1 MTMRSVLEPLRAIF
15 VCGAVAIFLATQPAG
30 AAAQS
35 EAQDPPESGK
45 VASKYDKS
53 KDETTVEVRQLSLTG
68 NETQKVVLSVSASY
82 KGQKPKEPE
91 DIIVIISVLSSGG
104 YRYPDMMA
112 MQVLIDGKKASD
124 VLMLN
129 LDKRKAEDEYLETI
143 GTRMKYDLFKR
154 LLKASSAELQLQN
167 LRLPLDETLLVKLR
181 EVDALL
187 HPSH

>member
-1 MTMRSVLEPLRAIF
+1 MTMPSLLRLLRTAVF
-15 VCGAVAIFLATQPAG
+15 CGAVAMLLATQQLG
-30 AAAQS
+30 AAQS
-35 EAQDPPESGK
+35 EAQDEPESGK
-45 VASKYDKS
+45 VTSKYDKS
-53 KDETTVEVRQLSLTG
+53 KDETTVEVRLLQLRG

-91 DIIVIISVLSSGG
+91 DIIVIISVFSSGS

-112 MQVLIDGKKASD
+112 MQVLIDGKKVSD

-129 LDKRKAEDEYLETI
+129 LDKRKSDDDYLETL
-143 GTRMKYDLFKR
+143 GTRMKYNLFKR
-154 LLKASSAELQLQN
+154 LLKAPSAELQLQN
-167 LRLPLDETLLVKLR
+167 LRLPLDETQMGKLR

>member
-1 MTMRSVLEPLRAIF
+1 MWRTILSQ
-15 VCGAVAIFLATQPAG
+15 G
-30 AAAQS
+30 
-35 EAQDPPESGK
+35 ESGK

-129 LDKRKAEDEYLETI
+129 LDKRKADDEYLETI

-181 EVDALL
+181 EMDALL